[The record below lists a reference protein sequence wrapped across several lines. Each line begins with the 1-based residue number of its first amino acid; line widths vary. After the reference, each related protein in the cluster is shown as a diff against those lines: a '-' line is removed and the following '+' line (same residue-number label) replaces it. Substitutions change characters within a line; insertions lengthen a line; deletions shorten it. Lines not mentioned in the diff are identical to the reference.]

1 MTWRIPLCI
10 LIGFLLGS
18 LNGAIVISR
27 IFMKEDVREKGSGNA
42 GMTNFGRNY
51 GGWGTVAV
59 LLIDCIKVVAACLLV
74 AWLLP
79 QNPTLGKMVAGVAAQ
94 VGHIFPVFFKFRGG
108 KGILCAGT
116 LALMMDWRVFLI
128 IFTVFLILFLLTKY
142 VSLGSVSAAIAYAPA
157 FAIFF
162 HNQPWIWGLAIF
174 MACLATFMH
183 RSNIVRLLHGEE
195 SKTYLFKSKRK

>member
-1 MTWRIPLCI
+1 MVWRIPLCI
-10 LIGFLLGS
+10 VIGLLLGS

-59 LLIDCIKVVAACLLV
+59 LLVDCVKVVGACLLG
-74 AWLLP
+74 ALLLP
-79 QNPTLGKMVAGVAAQ
+79 ENVALGRMIAGVAAQ

-116 LALMMDWRVFLI
+116 LALVMDWRAFLI
-128 IFTVFLILFLLTKY
+128 IFAVFAVFFLFTKY
-142 VSLGSVSAAIAYAPA
+142 VSLGSVCAAVAYGPA
-157 FAIFF
+157 FALFF
-162 HNQPWIWGLAIF
+162 HTQPWIWGLAIF
-174 MACLATFMH
+174 MACLSIFMH
-183 RSNIVRLLHGEE
+183 RSNIVRLLHGTE